1 MIKKYTR
8 IEPMSVKTNPP
19 GIMPKN
25 VVHTKFLK
33 LTPAI
38 AGKMFA
44 TKKGTT
50 GINLRS
56 KEGLFRSL

>member
-1 MIKKYTR
+1 
-8 IEPMSVKTNPP
+8 MSVKTNPP

-50 GINLRS
+50 GTNLRS
-56 KEGLFRSL
+56 KRSLFRSL